1 MNIEKQTT
9 AMQDHIATIDGCIE
23 YVKNNQ
29 NGTDE
34 SKGNLIT
41 VFNELK
47 KLAISQL
54 SKERTQIENAYT
66 KGFGDT
72 LFDVSENSS
81 SASEYFTETFK

>member
-9 AMQDHIATIDGCIE
+9 AMQDHIATIDGYIE
-23 YVKNNQ
+23 FVKNNP

-47 KLAISQL
+47 KRAITQL
-54 SKERTQIENAYT
+54 GKEREQIENAFVAGDERGT
-66 KGFGDT
+66 KDIPFN
-72 LFDVSENSS
+72 SEQ
-81 SASEYFTETFK
+81 YFTQTFK